1 MMSMNIDDYIAVYPD
16 FLDIQVCEKA
26 TGYLNAFSDWTRHT
40 YEVSNS
46 SRLENGEYTSDKISF
61 DDDLWI
67 SFIDIPFKQNIQD
80 KLWFAIDEY
89 VKNLDFKW
97 FDGWNG
103 YSEVRFNKYPKDTKM
118 NLHCDHI
125 RSIFDGRIR
134 GVPILS
140 LIGALN
146 NDYQGGELYICGQQI
161 ELKAGSLVIFPSNFM
176 YPHEVKEVT
185 EGTRFSYVS
194 WVY

>member
-1 MMSMNIDDYIAVYPD
+1 MMSMNIDDYISVYPD
-16 FLDIQVCEKA
+16 FLDIPICEKA
-26 TGYLNAFSDWTRHT
+26 TSYLKDFSDWTKHT

-46 SRLENGEYTSDKISF
+46 SRLENNQYVSDKISF

-67 SFIDIPFKQNIQD
+67 SFADIPFKQNIQD
-80 KLWFAIDEY
+80 KLWLAIDEY
-89 VKNLDFKW
+89 INNLNFKW
-97 FDGWNG
+97 FNGWSG
-103 YSEVRFNKYPKDTKM
+103 YSEIRFNKYPKDTKM

-125 RSIFDGRIR
+125 HAVFDGRIR

-140 LIGALN
+140 LLGALN
-146 NDYQGGELYICGQQI
+146 DDYQGGELYICNQKI

-185 EGTRFSYVS
+185 SGTRFSYVS